1 MARLVREGVALAYDE
16 AGIGDPPLLFV
27 HGLGCNR
34 GFWGAQV
41 RHFASRCRVL
51 TVDLRG
57 HGDSD
62 APEQR
67 YTMRAFADDLAWMC
81 ARLGVVRP
89 MVIGHSLGGLVA
101 LDLAAAEP
109 RNASAAV
116 LIDSVLL
123 PAGDRR
129 EIVDQLV
136 SGLRGGDAERTVRD
150 YFAAFFGP
158 DDDPAHTAPIID
170 QALRTP
176 AHVLSSVWEESIRA
190 WDDADALRRCRVP
203 LAYLDAGTPNAD
215 LARASELSPQL
226 MIGRTVGS
234 GHFSPLEVP
243 DQITAMLERLLAR
256 L

>member
-1 MARLVREGVALAYDE
+1 VARLVREGVALAYDE

-109 RNASAAV
+109 RSAS
-116 LIDSVLL
+116 
-123 PAGDRR
+123 
-129 EIVDQLV
+129 
-136 SGLRGGDAERTVRD
+136 
-150 YFAAFFGP
+150 
-158 DDDPAHTAPIID
+158 D

-176 AHVLSSVWEESIRA
+176 PHVLSSVWEESIRA